1 MELQKLVKAFF
12 CFKIILV
19 IYLFYEELW
28 RVYMYYVGLDVGSG
42 TAKVAVLSE
51 KREILYST
59 YIKTHGQ
66 PIEIAEK
73 ILKEVEERFG
83 GELSGITCTGTAGK
97 TISQILEV
105 AFVNEVMAHA
115 KAATFFY
122 PEVKTIIDIGGE
134 DSKLIFITHERG
146 VPEIEDFALNTL
158 CAAGTGSFLEQQAA
172 RLGYSIEEFSQKA
185 LLAKNI
191 PRIAGRC
198 TVFAKSDMIHLQQAA
213 VPDEEII
220 AGLCFAIIRNLKS
233 NLAKGRTLL
242 PPLVFQ
248 GGVAANF
255 GVRRAIKEIFR
266 LKEEELIIPKH
277 FKIMGAIGAALYG
290 LEGKA
295 ASPYRGSEILKA
307 YLKNREYNPPRHP
320 VLYPFESLKVSEK
333 AKREI
338 EAKIRKESSLR
349 EEIPI
354 YLGVDVGSVSTKLVA
369 LDEEG
374 TLMAKVYLFHNGKPL
389 ESIKRGLRELR
400 EKLPEKIKVK
410 GVGATG
416 SGRYLVGDFIGADVI
431 RNEITAQAYGALY
444 LDPEVDTIFEIGGQ
458 DSKYIY
464 LEKGTIADFTMNKA
478 CAAGTGSF
486 LQEQG
491 VKLGIPIEEFGEIA
505 LRSKA
510 PLKMGERCT
519 VFMQSDLLHYQ
530 QQGLPKEDLV
540 AGLCYSIVYNYL
552 NKVVEGRKIGKKIFF
567 QGAVAFNKGVVAAF
581 EKVLGKPILVPP
593 NNEVTGAIGVA
604 LLAKAET
611 KGKSNFKGFDLTQ
624 VKYLI
629 STFECRYCPNQCE
642 IHKVVVNNSQP
653 FYYGG
658 RCERYELDH
667 RKPDERIPNPTLERE
682 ARLLSY
688 INPLPQDLD
697 LSSPEVI
704 GIPRALQFFEWLP
717 LFATF
722 FEELGYKVYLSPPT
736 SKEIIKKGCEI
747 APGEPCF
754 PVKIALGQ
762 IKTLIDLGVKNL
774 FLPQITDLPSEV
786 PELKLGKI
794 CPWVQSLPWIS
805 PASLNF
811 KEAGVRL
818 ISPVFHLGRAGYV
831 LNEEIKALAQSLD
844 EPLERVKKAWK
855 IGEEAQ
861 RDFHHFLKK
870 RGKELLEE
878 FKNETVLVIVGRP
891 YNAFDTG
898 ANLALHH
905 KIRKLGLLGLPVDM
919 LPLEEVYERDTL
931 EGMYWEYGQ
940 RFLLAAHYIRE
951 KPNLFPL
958 YFTNFSCGPDSFI
971 AHFFEEL
978 LGGKPFI
985 EIEVDEHSAEAGL
998 VTRLE
1003 AFVDSLKNKNKS
1015 YELKRRFSRHKI
1027 HPSENRT
1034 IYIPYMCDHARALA
1048 SAFRACGVKAEV
1060 LPEPDE
1066 ESLELGRKWT
1076 SGKECYPTILTTG
1089 DLIKLINRPD
1099 FDPEKGVFFMPDGS
1113 GPCRFGQYNR
1123 LHRKI
1128 LRDLGIENF
1137 PIYSPQQDVEFYDDL
1152 GIAGSDFTRIAWR
1165 GVVAV
1170 DILDKLLRRIRPYAL
1185 DKEEVDRV
1193 YQESLSKIEEAL
1205 EKRENLAEV
1214 MLEIKEKFAQIPKKE
1229 EEVPIVGVV
1238 GEIYV
1243 RNNRFANENLYRTLE
1258 NMGLEVL
1265 LPPVGEWIYFIN
1277 FISKKWAKKS
1287 GLLGATLK
1295 FIIENR
1301 IQMKEEEAF
1310 IKLVEDLL
1318 GNRAKDPTI
1327 EDLEK
1332 LASSFVH
1339 PDYEGGEVMLS
1350 IGKAIEYIEK
1360 RVSGIINVIPFACMP
1375 GNVQAAILK
1384 RIREEVGERL
1394 PLLTVPCDGQR
1405 SMGVRM
1411 RLEAFVEQIKEYFE
1425 SKRDEKVQKIA
1436 INF

>member
-1 MELQKLVKAFF
+1 ML
-12 CFKIILV
+12 
-19 IYLFYEELW
+19 
-28 RVYMYYVGLDVGSG
+28 YVGLDVGSG
-42 TAKVAVLSE
+42 TAKVAVLNE
-51 KREILYST
+51 KREILFST
-59 YIKTHGQ
+59 YVRTHGQ
-66 PIEIAEK
+66 PIETAERV
-73 ILKEVEERFG
+73 LSQVEERFG
-83 GELSGITCTGTAGK
+83 NSLSGITCTGTAGK
-97 TISQILEV
+97 TISQILGV

-115 KAATFFY
+115 KAATFFH
-122 PEVKTIIDIGGE
+122 PEAKTIIDIGGE

-146 VPEIEDFALNTL
+146 VPEIEEFALNTL

-172 RLGYSIEEFSQKA
+172 RLGYTIEEFSQKA
-185 LLAKNI
+185 LLARNI

-233 NLAKGRTLL
+233 NLAKGKPIL

-248 GGVAANF
+248 GGVAANL
-255 GVRRAIKEIFR
+255 GVRRAIKEIFQ
-266 LKEEELIIPKH
+266 LKENELIIPEH

-295 ASPYRGSEILKA
+295 SSPYAGAQVLRD
-307 YLKNREYNPPRHP
+307 YLKERAYNPPRHP
-320 VLYPFESLKVSEK
+320 VLFPYESAELSRQVRKK
-333 AKREI
+333 I
-338 EAKIRKESSLR
+338 EERVTKTYRPN
-349 EEIPI
+349 EEMEI

-369 LDEEG
+369 LNRDG
-374 TLMAKVYLFHNGKPL
+374 SLVAKVYMFHHGKPL
-389 ESIKRGLRELR
+389 ESIKKGLLELR
-400 EKLPEKIKVK
+400 KKLPERVKVK
-410 GVGATG
+410 GVGTTG
-416 SGRYLVGDFIGADVI
+416 SGRYLVGDFIGADVV

-464 LEKGTIADFTMNKA
+464 LDKGTIADFTMNKA

-491 VKLGIPIEEFGEIA
+491 VKLGIPIEKFGEIA
-505 LRSKA
+505 LQSKA

-567 QGAVAFNKGVVAAF
+567 QGAVALNQGVVAAF
-581 EKVLGKPILVPP
+581 EKVLGKPIIVPP

-604 LLAKAET
+604 LLAMAET
-611 KGKSNFKGFDLTQ
+611 KGESRFKGFDLAQ
-624 VKYLI
+624 VNYFI

-642 IHKVVVNNSQP
+642 IQKVVVDNSAP

-658 RCERYELDH
+658 RCDRYELDH

-682 ARLLSY
+682 AKLLSY
-688 INPLPQDLD
+688 VKPLEKEID
-697 LSSPEVI
+697 LSSPDII
-704 GIPRALQFFEWLP
+704 GIPRMLQFFEWLP

-722 FEELGYKVYLSPPT
+722 FQELGYKVFLSPPT
-736 SKEIIKKGCEI
+736 SKEIIKKGCEL
-747 APGEPCF
+747 APAEPCF

-762 IKTLIDLGVKNL
+762 IKTLVDLGVKRI
-774 FLPQITDLPSEV
+774 FLPQITDLPPER

-805 PASLNF
+805 PASINF
-811 KEAGVRL
+811 KERGVEV
-818 ISPVFHLGRAGYV
+818 ISPVLHLGRPGYV
-831 LNEEIKALAQSLD
+831 LNEEIKRFAHLLG
-844 EPLERVKKAWK
+844 EPVDKVKKAWK
-855 IGEEAQ
+855 RGEEAQ
-861 RDFHHFLKK
+861 EEFHSWLKR
-870 RGKELLEE
+870 RGRELLKE
-878 FKNETVLVIVGRP
+878 FEKEIVLVLVGRP

-919 LPLEEVYERDTL
+919 LPLEEVTELDTL

-940 RFLLAAHYIRE
+940 RFLLAAHYIR
-951 KPNLFPL
+951 KTPNLFPI

-971 AHFFEEL
+971 AHFFNEIL
-978 LGGKPFI
+978 AGKPSI
-985 EIEVDEHSAEAGL
+985 EIEVDEHSAEAGV

-1003 AFVDSLKNKNKS
+1003 AFVDSLKGKAKP
-1015 YELKRRFSRHKI
+1015 YELKRIFNLQRI
-1027 HPSENRT
+1027 TPAEGRT
-1034 IYIPYMCDHARALA
+1034 IYIPYMADHARALA
-1048 SAFRACGVKAEV
+1048 AAFRACGVKAEV

-1089 DLIKLINRPD
+1089 DLLKLVNRPD
-1099 FDPEKGVFFMPDGS
+1099 FDPDKSVFFMPDGS

-1128 LRDLGIENF
+1128 LRDLGITNL

-1152 GIAGSDFTRIAWR
+1152 GIVGREFTRLAWR

-1170 DILDKLLRRIRPYAL
+1170 DILDKLLRRVRPYAL
-1185 DKEEVDRV
+1185 DKREVERV
-1193 YQESLSKIEEAL
+1193 YRESLLKIERAIEN
-1205 EKRENLAEV
+1205 RENLGDV
-1214 MLEIKEKFAQIPKKE
+1214 LLEIKEAFSAIPKKE
-1229 EEVPIVGVV
+1229 EDIPVVGVV

-1243 RNNRFANENLYRTLE
+1243 RSNSFANENLYRTLE
-1258 NMGLEVL
+1258 DMGLEVL
-1265 LPPVGEWIYFIN
+1265 LPPIGEWIYFIN
-1277 FISKKWAKKS
+1277 YISKKWAKRM
-1287 GLLGATLK
+1287 GAIGTTLK
-1295 FIIENR
+1295 FIIEN
-1301 IQMKEEEAF
+1301 QVQFKEEEGF
-1310 IKLVEDLL
+1310 LHLIYDFL
-1318 GNRAKDPTI
+1318 GDRAKDPTI
-1327 EDLEK
+1327 EELER
-1332 LASSFVH
+1332 LAHRFVH

-1350 IGKAIEYIEK
+1350 IGKAVEYLNK
-1360 RVSGIINVIPFACMP
+1360 GVSGIVNVIPFACMP

-1384 RIREEVGERL
+1384 RIREETGEKL
-1394 PLLTVPCDGQR
+1394 PLLTVPCDGQK

-1411 RLEAFVEQIKEYFE
+1411 RLEAFVEQVKEYFA
-1425 SKRDEKVQKIA
+1425 SKRAENLQKRA
-1436 INF
+1436 VNF

>member
-1 MELQKLVKAFF
+1 
-12 CFKIILV
+12 
-19 IYLFYEELW
+19 
-28 RVYMYYVGLDVGSG
+28 
-42 TAKVAVLSE
+42 
-51 KREILYST
+51 
-59 YIKTHGQ
+59 
-66 PIEIAEK
+66 
-73 ILKEVEERFG
+73 
-83 GELSGITCTGTAGK
+83 AGK
-97 TISQILEV
+97 TISNILGV

-115 KAATFFY
+115 KAATYFH
-122 PEVKTIIDIGGE
+122 PQAKTIIDIGGE

-172 RLGYSIEEFSQKA
+172 RLGYDIEEFSRKA

-220 AGLCFAIIRNLKS
+220 AGLCYAIIRNLKS
-233 NLAKGRTLL
+233 NLAKGKPVL

-248 GGVAANF
+248 GGVAANL
-255 GVRRAIKEIFR
+255 GVRRAIKEVFH
-266 LKEEELIIPKH
+266 LKEDELIIPEY
-277 FKIMGAIGAALYG
+277 FKIMGAIGAAFYG

-295 ASPYRGSEILKA
+295 ASSYRGSELLRI
-307 YLKNREYNPPRHP
+307 YLKNRDYNPPRYP
-320 VLYPFESLKVSEK
+320 LLYPYESLELSEK
-333 AKREI
+333 IKRKI
-338 EAKIRKESSLR
+338 EAKIKKDRSM
-349 EEIPI
+349 EEELYI

-369 LDEEG
+369 LDEDG
-374 TLMAKVYLFHNGKPL
+374 SLVAKVYLFHHGKPL
-389 ESIKRGLRELR
+389 ESIKKGLAELKKR
-400 EKLPEKIKVK
+400 LPDKVKVK
-410 GVGATG
+410 GVGVTG

-464 LEKGTIADFTMNKA
+464 IDQGTIADFTMNKA

-491 VKLGIPIEEFGEIA
+491 VKLGIPIEEFGDIA
-505 LRSKA
+505 LKSKA

-530 QQGLPKEDLV
+530 QQGLPREDLV

-581 EKVLGKPILVPP
+581 EKVLGKPIIVPP

-604 LLAKAET
+604 LLAKAEV
-611 KGKSNFKGFDLTQ
+611 KGESKFKGFDLTQ
-624 VKYLI
+624 TKYLI
-629 STFECRYCPNQCE
+629 STFECKYCPNQCE
-642 IHKVVVNNSQP
+642 IHKVVVDGSQP

-658 RCERYELDH
+658 RCDRYELDH
-667 RKPDERIPNPTLERE
+667 RKPDERIPNPTIERE
-682 ARLLSY
+682 KKLLSFV
-688 INPLPQDLD
+688 NPLPENMD
-697 LSSPEVI
+697 LSSSHVI

-717 LFATF
+717 LFATLF
-722 FEELGYKVYLSPPT
+722 QELGYKVFLSPPT
-736 SKEIIKKGCEI
+736 SKEIIKKGCEL
-747 APGEPCF
+747 APAEPCF

-762 IKTLIDLGVKNL
+762 VKTLLELGVKNL
-774 FLPQITDLPSEV
+774 FLPQITDLPPEV

-805 PASLNF
+805 PASINF
-811 KEAGVRL
+811 KELGVRT
-818 ISPVFHLGRAGYV
+818 ITPVFHLGRERHI
-831 LNEEIKALAQSLD
+831 LQEEIKKLAFMLE
-844 EPLERVKKAWK
+844 EPVEKVKKAWK
-855 IGEEAQ
+855 IAEEAQ
-861 RDFHHFLKK
+861 RDFHEFLKR
-870 RGKELLEE
+870 RGRELLKE
-878 FKNETVLVIVGRP
+878 FGNELVLVIVGRP

-905 KIRKLGLLGLPVDM
+905 KIRKLGLLGLPVEM
-919 LPLEEVYERDTL
+919 LPLEEVKERDTL

-951 KPNLFPL
+951 NPNLFPI

-978 LGGKPFI
+978 LAGKPSI

-1003 AFVDSLKNKNKS
+1003 AFVDSIKS
-1015 YELKRRFSRHKI
+1015 KRKVYELNRSFKI
-1027 HPSENRT
+1027 HRITPEERRT
-1034 IYIPYMCDHARALA
+1034 IYIPNMCDHARALA
-1048 SAFRACGVKAEV
+1048 AAFRACGVKAEV

-1099 FDPEKGVFFMPDGS
+1099 FDPEKSVFFMPDGS

-1123 LHRKI
+1123 LQKKI
-1128 LRDLGIENF
+1128 LRDLGLTNF
-1137 PIYSPQQDVEFYDDL
+1137 PIYSPEQDIGFYDDL
-1152 GIAGSDFTRIAWR
+1152 GIVGREFTRIAWR

-1170 DILDKLLRRIRPYAL
+1170 DILDKLLRKTRPYAL
-1185 DKEEVDRV
+1185 DKELVDRL
-1193 YQESLSKIEEAL
+1193 YRESLEKIEKAI
-1205 EKRENLAEV
+1205 EKRENLLEV
-1214 MLEIKEKFAQIPKKE
+1214 MLEIKEKFSQVTMKE
-1229 EEVPIVGVV
+1229 EILPVVGVV

-1243 RNNRFANENLYRTLE
+1243 RNNAFANENLYRTLE

-1277 FISKKWAKKS
+1277 FISKKWAKKT
-1287 GLLGATLK
+1287 GILGATLK

-1301 IQMKEEEAF
+1301 IQAKEEEAF
-1310 IKLVEDLL
+1310 IKIVEEFL
-1318 GNRAKDPTI
+1318 GDRAKDPTI
-1327 EDLEK
+1327 EELEK
-1332 LASSFVH
+1332 LASPYVH

-1350 IGKAIEYIEK
+1350 VGKAVEY
-1360 RVSGIINVIPFACMP
+1360 
-1375 GNVQAAILK
+1375 
-1384 RIREEVGERL
+1384 
-1394 PLLTVPCDGQR
+1394 
-1405 SMGVRM
+1405 
-1411 RLEAFVEQIKEYFE
+1411 
-1425 SKRDEKVQKIA
+1425 
-1436 INF
+1436 